1 MQNKVLNKIMKNKT
15 YSIIVMT
22 GATSS
27 SKEFTV
33 SAKLIRKSI
42 IAISVLLLIFGF
54 VIFDYLTVSFD
65 KEKLKRLEKENGEK
79 EQTIVQLTANF
90 ESLLERLK
98 RMEDFKERIM
108 VAAGLKSP
116 YALQEVGRGG
126 PESEDANEYSSV
138 GNIGST
144 IELQPGKLVV
154 PSKKQFGEEL
164 IAKSRDITQNAKD
177 VEDALHYVENQIN
190 GQKARLAATPSLWPT
205 RGYITDVFGM
215 RHHPITGTWS
225 LHNGLDIA
233 TQLGNKVYA
242 SADGYVLLTE
252 NSGALGNLICIDHG
266 FGFSTRYGHLASFA
280 VKEGA
285 RVKRGQ
291 VIGYVGSTG
300 RSTAPHLHYEV
311 IYMSKNQNPM
321 NYIIE

>member
-1 MQNKVLNKIMKNKT
+1 MKNKT

-27 SKEFTV
+27 SKEFNI

-79 EQTIVQLTANF
+79 EKTIVQLTANF

-126 PESEDANEYSSV
+126 PGSEDSNEYSASV
-138 GNIGST
+138 GDLGGA
-144 IELQPGKLVV
+144 IEIQPGKLAA

-164 IAKSRDITQNAKD
+164 INKTMDITQNAKG
-177 VEDALHYVENQIN
+177 VEEALHYVESQIN
-190 GQKARLAATPSLWPT
+190 GQKARLASTPALWPT
-205 RGYITDVFGM
+205 RGYITDAFGM
-215 RHHPITGTWS
+215 RNHPITGARS
-225 LHNGLDIA
+225 FHSGLDIA
-233 TQLGNKVYA
+233 TQLGNKIFA
-242 SADGYVLLTE
+242 TADGYVLLTE
-252 NSGALGNLICIDHG
+252 NSGVMGNLICIDHS
-266 FGFSTRYGHLASFA
+266 FGLSTRYGHLASFA
-280 VKEGA
+280 VKEGD

-311 IYMSKNQNPM
+311 LYMSKNQNPM